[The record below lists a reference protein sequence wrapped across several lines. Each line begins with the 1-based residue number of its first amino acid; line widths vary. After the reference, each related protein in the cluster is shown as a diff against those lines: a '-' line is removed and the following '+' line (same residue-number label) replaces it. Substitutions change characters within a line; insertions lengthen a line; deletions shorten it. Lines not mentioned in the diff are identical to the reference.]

1 MDTAS
6 NEVRRDRI
14 LRMLRNLPD
23 DERRTTIG
31 EALRQMEEDS
41 NKPSVVS
48 RYDILVWAAQAVTGV
63 QLTAK
68 RTQEDTKVRMLV
80 AHQLHNEG
88 YTFHQ
93 VGKAMSRDH
102 STASYLYK
110 KMDDV
115 LKNPAIWRE
124 MSDNYKRF
132 IELLQQYD

>member
-1 MDTAS
+1 MDQAS

-14 LRMLRNLPD
+14 LRMLRNLPE
-23 DERRTTIG
+23 DERRSTIG
-31 EALRQMEEDS
+31 TAIWQMEEDS

-80 AHQLHNEG
+80 AHQLHTEG
-88 YTFHQ
+88 YTFYE

-110 KMDDV
+110 RMDDV

-124 MSDNYKRF
+124 MYANHKRF

>member
-1 MDTAS
+1 MDQAS

-14 LRMLRNLPD
+14 LRMLRNLPE
-23 DERRTTIG
+23 DERRSTIG
-31 EALRQMEEDS
+31 TAIWQMEEDS

-63 QLTAK
+63 RLTAK

-80 AHQLHNEG
+80 AHQLHSEG
-88 YTFHQ
+88 YTFYE

-110 KMDDV
+110 RMDDV

-124 MSDNYKRF
+124 MYANHKRF